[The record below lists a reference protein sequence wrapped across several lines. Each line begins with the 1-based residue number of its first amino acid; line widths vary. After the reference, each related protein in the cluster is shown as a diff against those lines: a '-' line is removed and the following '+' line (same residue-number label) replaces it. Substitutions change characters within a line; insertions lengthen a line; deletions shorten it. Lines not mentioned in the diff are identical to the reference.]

1 MRQVQAEV
9 EKVAHHI
16 VTIEEA
22 KEQIA
27 ELIEAVIRGER
38 VFIVKDD
45 FYSIELSVF
54 LTQAIQ
60 QTIDNPKPVP
70 QFGSGKGRIIFR
82 EDWETPDYE

>member
-1 MRQVQAEV
+1 MSQVQAEA

-27 ELIEAVIRGER
+27 ELVEAVIRGEY

-45 FYSIELSVF
+45 DYAVELSLF
-54 LTQAIQ
+54 ATPLIQ
-60 QTIDNPKPVP
+60 SRINKPKRVPKP
-70 QFGSGKGRIIFR
+70 GSAKGTIIFR
-82 EDWETPDYE
+82 EDWMEPDF